1 MMNEKLIFGVILSLE
16 IVCSSCRPW
25 RVPRGRFRLCRSTAR
40 CSAVRLVC
48 AFLAAGC
55 IDVPSLA
62 AVVTSGVLVGTI
74 LLTMVRASAA
84 IAWLA
89 AVAVGLISTLELC
102 TLCTQLMGWDW
113 SSLCNSLASRAA
125 VSVACAMWMAFFR
138 SKLASASNFRM
149 VAGLFS
155 PQTSR
160 SLRCSLR
167 FDRIRSDEPND
178 VAPPRSH

>member
-1 MMNEKLIFGVILSLE
+1 MDGSIQISVLLCFRVLLIMMNEKLIFGVILSLE

-40 CSAVRLVC
+40 CSAVRLVY

-113 SSLCNSLASRAA
+113 SFPCATRWHPGLLFLLRVRCGWPSSDPSWLPPVTSEWWQGC
-125 VSVACAMWMAFFR
+125 SVR
-138 SKLASASNFRM
+138 RR
-149 VAGLFS
+149 VD
-155 PQTSR
+155 P
-160 SLRCSLR
+160 
-167 FDRIRSDEPND
+167 
-178 VAPPRSH
+178 